1 MKLLHKEDTKII
13 REFLK
18 IPIPKYIRE
27 YNNELFDLMDCYEV
41 AFTFANDILRGRK
54 INPHTSPW
62 GNGRSVIFDP
72 CYTALLLD
80 IKRSNP
86 GTDIENYCR
95 VFLDVLNIFRLYFV

>member
-41 AFTFANDILRGRK
+41 ALTFAN
-54 INPHTSPW
+54 W
-62 GNGRSVIFDP
+62 SVI
-72 CYTALLLD
+72 L
-80 IKRSNP
+80 
-86 GTDIENYCR
+86 
-95 VFLDVLNIFRLYFV
+95 